1 MEVVVLIDVERDG
14 GALDCAV
21 AQEVDGYVVD
31 DVCSLM
37 SFAARIDEKEL
48 ESADTWLY
56 TIKAISAACSPLTID
71 GFGSVFVRI

>member
-1 MEVVVLIDVERDG
+1 M
-14 GALDCAV
+14 
-21 AQEVDGYVVD
+21 DGYVVD

-56 TIKAISAACSPLTID
+56 TIKTISAACSPLTID